1 MSKDITTWIKETL
14 YPSLYP
20 HIDRALPELEFITK
34 GSKWISPLK
43 LDGSSPKD
51 KSKKDK
57 TVVTAG
63 APGRVLEN
71 GGDSLSLVDYVISR
85 DNLEF
90 IQAVK
95 KLAEVA
101 GVKLPEMDNWE
112 GYQQSNKEA
121 ILEYCNS
128 YFMYCLQSS
137 DSSRAQELRDYLAG
151 RGYSPELVN
160 DMELGYI
167 PSQDQLYKYLIE
179 IKQCDSALVEETVK
193 LIKTIGESHILTIPY
208 RSGGSLRGFKFRAI
222 GAASP
227 KYVNSTGLD
236 KSGGFFNLSSIRG
249 DKDIVIVEGEL
260 DSLSATARGVEN
272 VVATGGN
279 SISPDQ
285 VRDAI
290 KRGAQKFSI
299 CFDYEPGKEK
309 ETAIKIKAAIKV
321 ILGEGVNRVYIVTL
335 PNSEGAKV
343 DPDSLIRESGVEAF
357 KKAIAEAQPY
367 YNYLLQDTLLRYG
380 EKEDENGNLPEK
392 DIDNMLEE
400 IVQTATALPP
410 LDRDR
415 YKKIFI
421 GLEAIKDLGIT
432 EEAYSATVEALS
444 FKEEQAKQDKELT
457 KLISKAEALRKSGKP
472 DKALDLLE
480 SEVKEVRLN
489 TQTADFEKLLSPT
502 SEAQIREEDK
512 DLPDSLDTGYKIDGE
527 ALLLPGGAI
536 SVIAAPTNHGKT
548 VMLINMALNAAQ
560 KNPDKRF
567 VFFTYEERANSIIQ
581 YFLNAFVDKDLNNQE
596 GSNRRLIKDYFKT
609 GSTQYIRKEAKGYF
623 LSKKAEFFKTY
634 IETGRILVK
643 YVEYNSQELTTAI
656 RYLHR
661 QGNIGGVF
669 IDYFQLLRLPQ
680 DSYKGYSSRQEEL
693 KQICISLKDVAV
705 DTGLPIIAAAQ
716 FNREVTNLL
725 RLHPTKISEAGD
737 IERIVNT
744 LIGLWNIDKKTVLKG
759 ITEGEAQEI
768 NQIKQSK
775 GNPDTGMYVEILKSR
790 ELPTG
795 AYEILPF
802 NGNTGRI
809 AQEIPSVRKGI
820 FD

>member
-1 MSKDITTWIKETL
+1 MSKSITTWIKETL

-20 HIDRALPELEFITK
+20 HIDRALPELGFIAK

-71 GGDSLSLVDYVISR
+71 GGDSLSLVDYVMSR

-90 IQAVK
+90 IPAVE
-95 KLAEVA
+95 KLAEAA
-101 GVKLPEMDNWE
+101 GIKLPEMDNWE
-112 GYQQSNKEA
+112 GYQQSKDKEA

-167 PSQDQLYKYLIE
+167 PSQDQLDKYLIE
-179 IKQCDSALVEETVK
+179 TKQCDSALVKETVK
-193 LIKTIGESHILTIPY
+193 LNEAIGETNILTIPY
-208 RSGGSLRGFKFRAI
+208 RSGGVLRGFKFRAI
-222 GAASP
+222 GDATS

-309 ETAIKIKAAIKV
+309 QTAIKIKAAIKV

-335 PNSEGAKV
+335 PNSGDAKV

-357 KKAIAEAQPY
+357 KRAIAEAQPY

-380 EKEDENGNLPEK
+380 EKEDENGALSDK

-415 YKKIFI
+415 YKKSFI

-480 SEVKEVRLN
+480 SEVKEVKLN
-489 TQTADFEKLLSPT
+489 TQTGDFEKLLSPT
-502 SEAQIREEDK
+502 SETQIREEDK
-512 DLPDSLDTGYKIDGE
+512 DLPDSLDTGYKIGGE
-527 ALLLPGGAI
+527 TLLLPGGAI

-581 YFLNAFVDKDLNNQE
+581 YFLNAYVDKDLNNQN

-623 LSKKAEFFKTY
+623 LDKKTEFFETY

-680 DSYKGYSSRQEEL
+680 DSYKGYNSRQEEL
-693 KQICISLKDVAV
+693 KQICMSLKDVAV

-716 FNREVTNLL
+716 FNRDVINLC

-744 LIGLWNIDKKTVLKG
+744 LIGLWSLHKKADLSQTKTSENRIIAERTKG
-759 ITEGEAQEI
+759 A
-768 NQIKQSK
+768 
-775 GNPDTGMYVEILKSR
+775 DTGMYVEILKSR

-809 AQEIPSVRKGI
+809 TQEIPSNSKTDY
-820 FD
+820 FKQ